1 MFAHF
6 WLLSP
11 RRIDLR
17 VDVRTILRNHARG
30 AVRGLI
36 TRALVYIGMGV
47 CASGC
52 AWLPNAMPG
61 TLLVSSSAATAA
73 TTAESTASPASA
85 KTAALVV
92 DISAPP
98 ALKAVLEKHLDLT
111 RLAQVAQGE
120 SVTDT
125 ELSRLLDATPGQV
138 RELLQTEGYFAPSV
152 KITRSGIQA
161 AQGTERVQLVLSP
174 GPQTRIAKS
183 HLEITGDLA
192 NEAHAG
198 DAQAAATLNTWL
210 AAWPLK
216 DSRPFRNADWVDAKD
231 QALTRL
237 RALGYLSATLVRS
250 GVDIDPEQHRAE
262 VHLTLASGPVFKRGA
277 VAVEGLKHQDP
288 QIALNLLSLPQGTPL
303 VESLLLDAQ
312 DRMQKSGLYERVA
325 IVVDP
330 NPLQAPSAPLTLQ
343 LSEMP
348 LQQLT
353 FGVGFSANTG
363 PRLTAEHIHRRVLDR
378 DATARNKLEWG
389 KARQAWD
396 GDLSTHHNEG
406 LYRWVTG
413 VGIERLVSSADTV
426 LSQKLKW
433 GRAQDSPRIDRFY
446 FLEFDRSSR
455 TTDLSRSE
463 STAYSANMNWSWRD
477 VDNPLLPTEGWT
489 LALQTGAG
497 SARASSGLSG
507 GFGRAYARLTG
518 YLPLGDRWYGQARLE
533 AGQVVSPGGLEVPES
548 LRFRAGGDDS
558 VRGYGYRTLGP
569 TVDGV
574 VGSGNA
580 LLTASVELA
589 RPIVD
594 SMPQLWGAM
603 FVDAGNATEN
613 FKDYKPYV
621 GSGVGLRWRSPV
633 GPLRLD
639 LAWAH
644 QLRHAR
650 LHFSVGIVF

>member
-1 MFAHF
+1 MAL
-6 WLLSP
+6 WL
-11 RRIDLR
+11 
-17 VDVRTILRNHARG
+17 G
-30 AVRGLI
+30 
-36 TRALVYIGMGV
+36 
-47 CASGC
+47 GC
-52 AWLPNAMPG
+52 AWLPTSLPG
-61 TLLVSSSAATAA
+61 TLMVSSSTATGAAPSAPGA
-73 TTAESTASPASA
+73 VSP
-85 KTAALVV
+85 TAALAV
-92 DISAPP
+92 DIVAPTT
-98 ALKAVLEKHLDLT
+98 LKALLEKHLDLT

-120 SVTDT
+120 TVTDT
-125 ELSRLLDATPGQV
+125 ELSRLLDASPGQV
-138 RELLQTEGYFAPSV
+138 RELLQTEGYFAPTV
-152 KITRSGIQA
+152 KISRSTARAEGA
-161 AQGTERVQLVLSP
+161 AGVDERTGRTGRTGPTGSAERVVLELTP
-174 GPQTRIAKS
+174 GPQTRITQNE
-183 HLEITGDLA
+183 LIVTGDLA
-192 NEAHAG
+192 QAAQAG
-198 DAQAAATLNTWL
+198 DAQAVASLNTWRSG
-210 AAWPLK
+210 WSLK
-216 DSRPFRNADWVDAKD
+216 DARPFRNADWVDAKD
-231 QALTRL
+231 QALSRL

-250 GVDIDPEQHRAE
+250 GVDIDPQQHLAT
-262 VHLTLASGPVFKRGA
+262 VHLEMSSGPLFKRGE
-277 VAVEGLKHQDP
+277 VVVEGLKLQDP
-288 QIALNLLSLPQGTPL
+288 QIALNLLSLPAGTPL

-312 DRMQKSGLYERVA
+312 DRMQKSGLYERVTL
-325 IVVDP
+325 VVDP
-330 NPLQAPSAPLTLQ
+330 NPLNAGAATLTLQ

-363 PRLTAEHIHRRVLDR
+363 PRLTAEHIHRRVMDR

-389 KARQAWD
+389 KSRQAWD
-396 GDLSTHHNEG
+396 GDLSTHHNEA

-413 VGIERLVSSADTV
+413 VGIERLVSDTDTV
-426 LSQKLKW
+426 LSQKLKF

-446 FLEFDRSSR
+446 FLEFDRSAR

-489 LALQTGAG
+489 LALQTGG
-497 SARASSGLSG
+497 GTARASSGISG
-507 GFGRAYARLTG
+507 GFARAYARLTG
-518 YLPLGDRWYGQARLE
+518 YLPLGDRWYSQARVE
-533 AGQVVSPGGLEVPES
+533 VGQVAAPGGLEVPES

-569 TVDGV
+569 TLDGV

-580 LLTASVELA
+580 LMTASVELA
-589 RPIVD
+589 RPFVD
-594 SMPQLWGAM
+594 SMPSLWGAV

-613 FKDYKPYV
+613 FKDYKAYV